1 MIGINSLSL
10 NDDFNSF
17 KELQK
22 YFDFF
27 ECSKRFY
34 LNNIER
40 FEEIEIPCSCLSSLI
55 IGNYDID
62 NKYESNLFIREFID
76 SCEIAKELDC
86 KKMMFGL
93 LRYRKTMSE
102 RKRNIF
108 KELIQIAKSYDID
121 LLYEA
126 ISEKCGNKFL
136 TTHKELIEFSK
147 ENEVSSIHVD
157 YNTLRLN
164 NEKISDIE
172 YPISNIHYP
181 LGIEVCLEMDVSLE
195 NYDNLNINEI
205 KEWVKKW
212 N

>member
-1 MIGINSLSL
+1 MNIENNLILFDENINIL
-10 NDDFNSF
+10 NRQY
-17 KELQK
+17 E
-22 YFDFF
+22 
-27 ECSKRFY
+27 
-34 LNNIER
+34 LNNNGEIDHGVLINRSKMSSSCSNKLMDEGNKNTKR
-40 FEEIEIPCSCLSSLI
+40 EELKDKNKSKSKEKNIKEIFTEEEQ
-55 IGNYDID
+55 D
-62 NKYESNLFIREFID
+62 K
-76 SCEIAKELDC
+76 
-86 KKMMFGL
+86 
-93 LRYRKTMSE
+93 
-102 RKRNIF
+102 
-108 KELIQIAKSYDID
+108 KSYDID

-147 ENEVSSIHVD
+147 ENDVSSIHVD

-205 KEWVKKW
+205 KEWVKK
-212 N
+212 